1 MLIKEYYDTRLYDGV
16 ELFRTYSDKGF
27 YIVNESGIM
36 YDEAVD
42 IADSTHTYTESDVLI
57 EEPFNQREDEN
68 SGR

>member
-1 MLIKEYYDTRLYDGV
+1 
-16 ELFRTYSDKGF
+16 
-27 YIVNESGIM
+27 M

-57 EEPFNQREDEN
+57 EEPFNQREEEN